1 MQTYRALLI
10 GNGETVSPRLLKQL
24 AAQANYVLAADGGA
38 DNALA
43 CGVTPNGVI
52 GDLDSVSAHAKKK
65 LADRIL
71 HVPTQEN
78 TDLEKALL
86 WLIKQHFTHITL
98 VGFVG
103 NRWDFSVGNLLAL
116 ARFAHKLSICVAG
129 EKWRIFPLMHGA
141 EFTCKKNKRVS
152 LLPLK
157 TCTGVTLTGLKYPL
171 KNARLLPGTTR
182 TLSNQT
188 VGARFGVSFTRGT
201 LLVYYEMKLLPFFEF
216 FFGIFPT
223 AVGGQLQVFTA

>member
-10 GNGETVSPRLLKQL
+10 GNGETVSPRLLKKL
-24 AAQANYVLAADGGA
+24 TAQADYVLAADGGA
-38 DNALA
+38 DNALQ
-43 CGVTPNGVI
+43 CGVTPDGVI
-52 GDLDSVSAHAKKK
+52 GDLDSVSARTKKQLK
-65 LADRIL
+65 DHIL
-71 HVPTQEN
+71 HVPTQDN

-86 WLIKQHFTHITL
+86 WLIKQHFTHVTL

-103 NRWDFSVGNLLAL
+103 NRWDFSVGHLLAL

-129 EKWRIFPLMHGA
+129 NKWRIFPLVRGA
-141 EFTCKKNKRVS
+141 EFMCKKNKRVS
-152 LLPLK
+152 LIPLK

-188 VGARFGVSFTRGT
+188 ASTRFGVSFTRGT
-201 LLVYYEMKLLPFFEF
+201 LLVYYE
-216 FFGIFPT
+216 I
-223 AVGGQLQVFTA
+223 